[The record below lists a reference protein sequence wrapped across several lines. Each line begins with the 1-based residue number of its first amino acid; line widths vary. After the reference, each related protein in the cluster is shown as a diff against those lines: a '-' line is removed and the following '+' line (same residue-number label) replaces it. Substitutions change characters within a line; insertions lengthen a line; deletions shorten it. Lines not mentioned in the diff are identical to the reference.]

1 MSNIIVKNSGQ
12 LFGDVEISGSKNSSL
27 PIIASCILTHGTNV
41 IYNVPNLSDIKV
53 MYSLLEGLGATI
65 DIKDKKTTINC
76 ENISNYTTPYELVGK
91 MRGSFL
97 LSGALLARVGHAR
110 IALPGGCPIGTR
122 PVDLHLKGF
131 GAMGVEISQG
141 HGYVELKAEKLKG
154 AKIYLDFP
162 SVGAT
167 ENLIIAAVMAEGETV
182 IENAAAEPEIVD
194 LIEFLKKQGAIIEGG
209 GSDTITITGV
219 KELKGCE
226 HTVIPD
232 RIEAGTFMSAFAM
245 SRGKGRIK
253 NVNLN
258 HIKPVTAKLS
268 EMGVEFL
275 EIGNNCL
282 EIDARK
288 ELKMSDVK
296 TLPFPG
302 FPTDMQAPFTVVLSS
317 INGTGIIIE
326 TVFENRFLHIG
337 ELNRMGAS
345 IKIDGRTSVIEGG
358 RCLTGTKV
366 NAFDLRGGA
375 ALVLAGM
382 IAKGETQVSGIDHI
396 ERGYEDFLGKLKNI
410 GGCVYS
416 KGD

>member
-12 LFGDVEISGSKNSSL
+12 LKGEVEISGSKNSSL
-27 PIIASCILTHGTNV
+27 PILAACLLTNGTNV
-41 IYNVPNLSDIKV
+41 INNIPNLSDIRV
-53 MYSLLEGLGATI
+53 MYNLLESLGAKI
-65 DIKDKKTTINC
+65 DVNERETQINC
-76 ENISNYTTPYELVGK
+76 ERISNHITPYELVGK

-97 LSGALLARVGHAR
+97 LSGALLSRIGHAK

-122 PVDLHLKGF
+122 PIDLHLKGF
-131 GAMGVEISQG
+131 AAMGADISQG
-141 HGYVELKAEKLKG
+141 HGYVEMKAEKLKG

-167 ENLIIAAVMAEGETV
+167 ENLIIAAVTADGETV

-194 LIEFLKKQGAIIEGG
+194 LTDFLCKQGAIIDGS
-209 GSDTITITGV
+209 GSDTIKITV
-219 KELKGCE
+219 IKELKGVC

-245 SRGKGRIK
+245 TRGEGRIK
-253 NVNLN
+253 NINLN

-268 EMGVEFL
+268 EMGVEFVEIGENSL
-275 EIGNNCL
+275 EIN
-282 EIDARK
+282 ASK

-302 FPTDMQAPFTVVLSS
+302 FPTDMQAPFTVLLSS
-317 INGTGIIIE
+317 IEGTGIIVE

-337 ELNRMGAS
+337 ELNRMGAN

-358 RCLTGTKV
+358 RSLSGAKV

-382 IAKGETQVSGIDHI
+382 IATGETQVTGIDHI
-396 ERGYEDFLGKLKNI
+396 ERGYENFLEKLEKI
-410 GGCVYS
+410 GGSCY
-416 KGD
+416 KAE

>member
-12 LFGDVEISGSKNSSL
+12 LSGEVEISGSKNSSL
-27 PIIASCILTHGTNV
+27 PILAACLLTDGTN
-41 IYNVPNLSDIKV
+41 IIKNVPDLSDIRV
-53 MYSLLEGLGATI
+53 MNNLLESLGAEISTYPNEI
-65 DIKDKKTTINC
+65 RINC
-76 ENISNYTTPYELVGK
+76 EKVSNYTTPYELVGK

-97 LSGALLARVGHAR
+97 LAGALLSRVGHAK

-131 GAMGVEISQG
+131 AALGAEISQG
-141 HGYVELKAEKLKG
+141 HGYVEMKAEKLKG
-154 AKIYLDFP
+154 TKIYLDFP

-167 ENLIIAAVMAEGETV
+167 ENLIIAAVTADGETV

-194 LIEFLKKQGAIIEGG
+194 LIDFLTKQGAVIEGG
-209 GSDTITITGV
+209 GSDTIKISGV
-219 KELKGCE
+219 NQLKGVS

-245 SRGKGRIK
+245 TRGKGKI
-253 NVNLN
+253 NNINLN

-268 EMGVEFL
+268 EMGVDFL
-275 EIGNNCL
+275 ETGENSL
-282 EIDARK
+282 EINAYK

-302 FPTDMQAPFTVVLSS
+302 FPTDMQAPFTVLLSS
-317 INGTGIIIE
+317 IVGTGIIVE

-337 ELNRMGAS
+337 ELNRMGAN

-358 RCLTGTKV
+358 RRLSGAKV

-382 IAKGETQVSGIDHI
+382 IATGDTEVAGIDHI
-396 ERGYEDFLGKLKNI
+396 ERGYENFLQKLEKI
-410 GGCVYS
+410 GGICYKVE
-416 KGD
+416 